1 MDGEAVTVAG
11 AWLAETAWV
20 VVEFDSIATA
30 SLTLVEATP
39 IVVVGGSVVV
49 VVEVEVDV
57 TGVGL
62 VDVVEEDVVDDE
74 LVVVVAGVVDGTVSP
89 PLAAVTSAI
98 KSPTTQALRFSPGQ
112 VVLLIVLCPARVRV
126 VTEAPDGHLFDP
138 REVNDTVEPGEVAT
152 S

>member
-11 AWLAETAWV
+11 AWLAETARV
-20 VVEFDSIATA
+20 VFEIDSIATA
-30 SLTLVEATP
+30 SLALVEATA
-39 IVVVGGSVVV
+39 IVVVGGTVVV

-74 LVVVVAGVVDGTVSP
+74 LVVVVAGVVDGTASL

-98 KSPTTQALRFSPGQ
+98 KSPTT
-112 VVLLIVLCPARVRV
+112 
-126 VTEAPDGHLFDP
+126 
-138 REVNDTVEPGEVAT
+138 
-152 S
+152 